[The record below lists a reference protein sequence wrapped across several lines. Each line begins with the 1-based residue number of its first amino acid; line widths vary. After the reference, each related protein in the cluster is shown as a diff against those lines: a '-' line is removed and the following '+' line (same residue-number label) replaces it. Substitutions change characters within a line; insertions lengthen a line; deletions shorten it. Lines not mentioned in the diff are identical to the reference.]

1 MFRLRSLPLL
11 LCAALGTV
19 AALSACGSGSADTV
33 DNSSCQYGPNSAG
46 PYSPNPPKTNGKS
59 DHAQVIPEM
68 PHEHLAPPTKVT
80 FAHNPPTS
88 GCHYSLSNGQAP
100 IAAGAYPYTATIPA
114 EYWVHNLEHGYMA
127 VLYRCPQGC
136 DADFQAL
143 RDWMKKQAPDLRAV
157 SPINFPGQF
166 TIPVLLVHGKKD
178 QRVPVGQSREMAEKL
193 GKAGKKVRYIE
204 QPLGDHHL
212 SRQEDRVAFLQAL
225 EGFLKE

>member
-33 DNSSCQYGPNSAG
+33 DNSTCQYGSNSAG

-68 PHEHLAPPTKVT
+68 PHEHVAPPAKVT

-136 DADFQAL
+136 EADFQAL
-143 RDWMKKQAPDLRAV
+143 RDWLKKQAPDPALAALVKSQPTFKPYTKVIIIPWPSMTPKFAAV
-157 SPINFPGQF
+157 SWDYYDPMDKVDTTELQNFYDNHVDSAP
-166 TIPVLLVHGKKD
+166 
-178 QRVPVGQSREMAEKL
+178 
-193 GKAGKKVRYIE
+193 
-204 QPLGDHHL
+204 
-212 SRQEDRVAFLQAL
+212 
-225 EGFLKE
+225 EGLNTP